1 MYFNVIHFVY
11 DAPYTSFC
19 MSIFLRKY
27 AKTANADQLCTV
39 LVIIWIWNK
48 IYLPKE
54 QKKQLYVPLLL
65 SINTWKY
72 EIILT
77 RVGST
82 SHRFLLCV
90 LYSDSTHESYKHLNR
105 LVCTMC
111 TIFYLYNLV
120 KSWNIVNAHQICTE
134 LVIIC
139 IWYKI
144 FLSTEMQKS
153 FGRTVFF
160 LLSQIWRK
168 HNKSPNTG

>member
-1 MYFNVIHFVY
+1 MLFTLSMMHHIRHFVCLY
-11 DAPYTSFC
+11 SYANMLKLQMRINSAPFWWSFGYEIRFICQKNRKNSC
-19 MSIFLRKY
+19 MCHLFYRK
-27 AKTANADQLCTV
+27 
-39 LVIIWIWNK
+39 NK
-48 IYLPKE
+48 
-54 QKKQLYVPLLL
+54 
-65 SINTWKY
+65 WKY

-120 KSWNIVNAHQICTE
+120 KSWNIVNAHQICSE